1 MLATAHEI
9 ALTGL
14 QPDTTYY
21 YQVVSRDA
29 AGNTIVKDNAGA
41 PFAFHTLA
49 AIVSLWSEN
58 FNTGATNWSV
68 FDSDGSQSS
77 WTLGT
82 PSNGV

>member
-1 MLATAHEI
+1 LLATAHEI

-49 AIVSLWSEN
+49 AIVPPWSEN